1 MGHRPH
7 TAHTP
12 QLRVEP
18 TNQPPA
24 RHSPATMA
32 TSAAPASAAATA
44 TSAAATATT
53 SATTTKTSTEGGCA
67 TPRGDG
73 GAAAGAAAAASP
85 TSADK
90 HHTTQDAGASKATT
104 TVMDA
109 EIIMNLS
116 SGYFPTGVDGVSM
129 MQHLAA
135 DFATGVV
142 FAIESRIP
150 LTSNTPYAAAF
161 ESASSGWKPGDRARS
176 VKYAA
181 VVLEARKFV
190 AHDASMFDLRAA
202 VANPYTSCEFL
213 VTGKPEYQAVR
224 LKNDK
229 QADKSSIPA
238 MAMDKNGE
246 LHRVTVIVWANVRES
261 DYPKGAVVRVFG
273 VKRDVSQFSTT
284 VTFVPA
290 RWALVQLN
298 VNTESA
304 VRLKEK
310 YACQMAAL
318 ASVQFVFSDPSIRV
332 ALMASAGAVVDA
344 AAEPARVTVSSSSSS
359 SGAAASSSSSRG
371 AASRKKAKVADDD
384 GDDKQ

>member
-1 MGHRPH
+1 
-7 TAHTP
+7 
-12 QLRVEP
+12 
-18 TNQPPA
+18 
-24 RHSPATMA
+24 MA

-90 HHTTQDAGASKATT
+90 HHTTQDAGASKSTT

-246 LHRVTVIVWANVRES
+246 LHRVTAIVWANVHES
-261 DYPKGAVVRVFG
+261 DYPKGAVFRVFG
-273 VKRDVSQFSTT
+273 VKREVSQFSTT

-332 ALMASAGAVVDA
+332 ALMASAGAMVDA
-344 AAEPARVTVSSSSSS
+344 AAKPVRASSSSSS

-371 AASRKKAKVADDD
+371 AASRKKAKVVDDD